1 MVGCLFALW
10 GAWIGARA
18 LNDNSFLTH
27 LATGRLILAD
37 GIPGDDPYSFTATG
51 AAWSVQSW
59 LVSVVFAVA
68 ERLGGDA
75 TVHLSIMALTTV
87 LAGLVWTITRPA
99 GGLVSRVA
107 LSGLAIGVGAA
118 TWAERPLLV
127 GLIGLCLV
135 VLAAEDRLDPRWLL
149 PVMWVWV
156 NSHGSF
162 PLGLAALACFYVG
175 ARLDGEG
182 AEVERRAL
190 LWCGAGI
197 VAGAVG
203 PLGPAILAFPL
214 QLLSQSEAL
223 SNIVEWASPSF
234 ADPWARLFFVQIAV
248 AILVLVRRPSYRSA
262 VPLVVF
268 TGAALLAARN
278 VPVAAIVYLPGMGLG
293 LRGLGSLTGEER
305 SIVTAVGTAAVAV
318 AGLAL
323 VVGTATGPTYALD
336 MYPTGPVAWME
347 ANELGTTDNR
357 VAVQDFVGNY
367 LEAVKGDEANVFIDD
382 RYDMYPVELSDDYLA
397 LLQGSPEW
405 RAVLDRHEIDAVL
418 WERDEALS
426 ELLVASPEWQ
436 VVYDDQ
442 SWLVATRR

>member
-1 MVGCLFALW
+1 MVGSLFALW

-37 GIPGDDPYSFTATG
+37 GIPDADPYSFTAAG

-59 LVSVVFAVA
+59 LVSLLFAGA

-75 TVHLSIMALTTV
+75 ALHLSIMAMTTV
-87 LAGLVWTITRPA
+87 LAALVWVVTRPA
-99 GGLVSRVA
+99 GGLLSRVA

-135 VLAAEDRLDPRWLL
+135 VLAAEDRFDPRWLI
-149 PVMWVWV
+149 PVMWIWV

-162 PLGLAALACFYVG
+162 PLGLAALGCYYVG
-175 ARLDGEG
+175 RRLDGEP
-182 AEVERRAL
+182 ADVERRAL
-190 LWCGAGI
+190 IWCAVGI

-248 AILVLVRRPSYRSA
+248 AILVLVRRPSYRAA

-278 VPVAAIVYLPGMGLG
+278 VPVAAIVFLPGMCLGLG
-293 LRGLGSLTGEER
+293 GLGSLTGRER
-305 SIVTAVGTAAVAV
+305 SVVTVVGTAMVAVAGVALAVGTANS
-318 AGLAL
+318 
-323 VVGTATGPTYALD
+323 PTYALEQ
-336 MYPTGPVAWME
+336 YPTAPLAWME
-347 ANELGTTDNR
+347 ANDLGTTGHR
-357 VAVQDFVGNY
+357 VALQDFVGNY
-367 LEAVKGDEANVFIDD
+367 VEAIKGDQANVFIDD

-397 LLQGSPEW
+397 LLQGSPRW
-405 RAVLDRHEIDAVL
+405 REILDRHEIDAVL

-426 ELLVASPEWQ
+426 ELLVASPDWH